1 MVLESNRSQKT
12 ARCLIGCGA
21 NIGARRQQLD
31 QAIDMLRFM
40 PGVQILRVSQ
50 FLETRP
56 VGGPPGQPAYL
67 NAACLI
73 ETTFEPIE
81 VLDMLLAVEN
91 TLQRSRETRWGPRTI
106 DLDLLLYEDCVL
118 ATDRLQVPH
127 PRMSTRRFVLEPAA
141 EIASDL
147 LHPLAQCTIGELLE
161 NILEPHLHIAVVGI
175 PGSGAPEI
183 ADAIADVTLSRLIH
197 SPAPLPL
204 NGSDFLCDNKISP
217 PGSPTEWLLHLTQEY
232 ATPLLESQWPNDPHG
247 TVTDYWI
254 EAIRVAAELNTE
266 IKASGEFK
274 EAFASIIQKT
284 VPPHVVLLLNVNRQT
299 LSERVAYRS
308 HAAQQSDIFSD
319 LVAVQAMTTTDQS
332 ITTLLT
338 LQEHLAERLLKTQDN
353 RSRPKAIIEIKSDD
367 LGKAALDAVA
377 AIEGIS

>member
-1 MVLESNRSQKT
+1 MVLQSNRQKV

-21 NIGARRQQLD
+21 NVGARREQLD

-40 PGVQILRVSQ
+40 PGIQLMHVSQ

-56 VGGPPGQPAYL
+56 VGGPPGQPPYL

-106 DLDLLLYEDCVL
+106 DLDLLIYDDCIL
-118 ATDRLQVPH
+118 KTERLQVPH
-127 PRMSTRRFVLEPAA
+127 PRMTTRRFVLEPAA
-141 EIASDL
+141 EIAADL
-147 LHPLAQCTIGELLE
+147 EHPVSRCSIHELLE
-161 NILEPHLHIAVVGI
+161 NISQRHLHVAVVGV

-183 ADAIADVTLSRLIH
+183 ADAVADVTLSRLIH
-197 SPAPLPL
+197 APAPLPIAGWGAL
-204 NGSDFLCDNKISP
+204 STKHVSTKE
-217 PGSPTEWLLHLTQEY
+217 PTEQLLLLSQKY
-232 ATPLLESQWPNDPHG
+232 ADPLLKANWPDGPHG

-254 EAIRVAAELNTE
+254 ESIRLAAENNSAIDTNKQFE
-266 IKASGEFK
+266 N
-274 EAFASIIQKT
+274 AFASISQKT
-284 VPPHVVLLLNVNRQT
+284 VTPHVVLLLNVNRQT
-299 LSERVAYRS
+299 LSERIAYRA
-308 HAAQQSDIFSD
+308 HAAQQSDVFAD
-319 LVAVQAMTTTDQS
+319 LVAVQTMTTSDQG
-332 ITTLLT
+332 IATLLS
-338 LQEHLAERLLKTQDN
+338 LQEHLIDCLLSTQG
-353 RSRPKAIIEIKSDD
+353 RQCRPKAVIQLDSDD

>member
-1 MVLESNRSQKT
+1 MILESSRSQKT

-56 VGGPPGQPAYL
+56 VGGPPGQPPYL

-73 ETTFEPIE
+73 ETTFEPLE
-81 VLDMLLAVEN
+81 VLDMLLAIEN

-118 ATDRLQVPH
+118 TTERLQVPH
-127 PRMSTRRFVLEPAA
+127 PRMTTRRFVLEPAA

-147 LHPLAQCTIGELLE
+147 QHPLSQFTISQLLE
-161 NILEPHLHIAVVGI
+161 NILEPHLHIAVVGV

-183 ADAIADVTLSRLIH
+183 ADTIADVTLSRLIH
-197 SPAPLPL
+197 APAPLPV
-204 NGSDFLCDNKISP
+204 NGKNFSYANQASQTRNP
-217 PGSPTEWLLHLTQEY
+217 AEQLLDITQQY
-232 ATPLLESQWPNDPHG
+232 AAPLLEARWPDDPHG

-254 EAIRVAAELNTE
+254 EAIRVATTLNTAIE
-266 IKASGEFK
+266 PNKEFD
-274 EAFASIIQKT
+274 EAFTSIIQKT

-319 LVAVQAMTTTDQS
+319 LIAVQAMTTTDQS
-332 ITTLLT
+332 IATLLT
-338 LQEHLAERLLKTQDN
+338 LQEQIAERLGNTPDKRFL
-353 RSRPKAIIEIKSDD
+353 PKAIIEIEADD